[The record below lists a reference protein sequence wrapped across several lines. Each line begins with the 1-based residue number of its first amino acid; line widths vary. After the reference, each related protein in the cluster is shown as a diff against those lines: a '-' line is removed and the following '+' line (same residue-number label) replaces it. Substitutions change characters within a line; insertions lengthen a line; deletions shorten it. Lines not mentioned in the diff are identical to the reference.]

1 MSDAIFIA
9 ELTKAFGDQFALDH
23 LSLRVEPGEI
33 FGFLGPNGAGKSST
47 IRLLLDLIR
56 PTSGYAEVFGF
67 NCRRQ
72 SHEVRARTG
81 YLPGDLRLYT
91 GLTGRE
97 LAALFARIRG
107 LGQNSE
113 EVERVASKLSLDL
126 DKHVGALSKG
136 NRQKVGVLLALLGQP
151 PLLLLDEPTSGLDP
165 IVQHA
170 VWDLLRGAAAA
181 GTTVFLSS
189 HVMGE
194 VEQVCRRVGILRAGR
209 LAAVEPIAALK
220 GKQLRHVEIS
230 FGDVAPPER
239 TFALPGVRELRRDNA
254 TVEVE
259 VAGEIDVLIKAVAP
273 YRILDLRTEQATLD
287 EVLMSYYR
295 HGAA

>member
-239 TFALPGVRELRRDNA
+239 TFAPPGVRELRRDNA
-254 TVEVE
+254 TVEFE

-295 HGAA
+295 DGAA

>member
-1 MSDAIFIA
+1 MTVETRLATVATKLTVFERARLALRSDFA
-9 ELTKAFGDQFALDH
+9 GGALDADMR
-23 LSLRVEPGEI
+23 RVLKPEEPE
-33 FGFLGPNGAGKSST
+33 
-47 IRLLLDLIR
+47 
-56 PTSGYAEVFGF
+56 
-67 NCRRQ
+67 CRRIIEAV
-72 SHEVRARTG
+72 HEANQAIYQACSYLVEWLYQEEIQPGWLRCLDAMLARDAT
-81 YLPGDLRLYT
+81 LRE
-91 GLTGRE
+91 G
-97 LAALFARIRG
+97 LAAAGWTAFSRPRQTCGRAFEREP
-107 LGQNSE
+107 SE
-113 EVERVASKLSLDL
+113 GRCA
-126 DKHVGALSKG
+126 AC
-136 NRQKVGVLLALLGQP
+136 AP
-151 PLLLLDEPTSGLDP
+151 WAAP
-165 IVQHA
+165 IA
-170 VWDLLRGAAAA
+170 PSRGAAAA

-239 TFALPGVRELRRDNA
+239 TFAPPGVRELRRDNA
-254 TVEVE
+254 TVEFE

-295 HGAA
+295 DGAA